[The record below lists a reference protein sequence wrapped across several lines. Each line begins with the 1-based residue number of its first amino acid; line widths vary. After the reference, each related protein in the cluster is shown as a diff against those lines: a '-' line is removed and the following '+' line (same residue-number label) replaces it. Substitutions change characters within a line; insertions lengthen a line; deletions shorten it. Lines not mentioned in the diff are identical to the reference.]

1 MAESMFGYCV
11 KCRQSRPMKDP
22 WTIVNKRGVPMRQA
36 TCGECGRLVNTFVK
50 RSPDASKIS
59 AGGEDGPEEKGPSK
73 SPQTPKDP
81 KRPKPTPTPD
91 PDRPAAVD
99 EGAKKRKE
107 APLLSRKRDRGKRE
121 GKARRALQESVREL
135 CKDEP
140 VCDESEGE

>member
-1 MAESMFGYCV
+1 MVESMFGYCV
-11 KCRQSRPMKDP
+11 KCRESRPMKDP

-36 TCGECGRLVNTFVK
+36 TCGVCGRLVNTFVK

-59 AGGEDGPEEKGPSK
+59 PDVKDGPEERTPRKG
-73 SPQTPKDP
+73 
-81 KRPKPTPTPD
+81 PKPTPAPTPD

-121 GKARRALQESVREL
+121 GKARRALQESVRAI
-135 CKDEP
+135 CADEP
-140 VCDESEGE
+140 FRDEVEGD

>member
-1 MAESMFGYCV
+1 
-11 KCRQSRPMKDP
+11 MKDP

-36 TCGECGRLVNTFVK
+36 KCEECGRLVNTFVK

-59 AGGEDGPEEKGPSK
+59 PDVKDGPEERTPRKGPK
-73 SPQTPKDP
+73 PTPTKGP
-81 KRPKPTPTPD
+81 TPTPTPD

-121 GKARRALQESVREL
+121 GKARRALQESVRAI
-135 CKDEP
+135 CADEP
-140 VCDESEGE
+140 FRDESEGD